1 MDAGGRE
8 RTTTGQFAVESSP
21 IRPVRRRRIR
31 VALVYVGEPE
41 SETRPVMSP
50 PIGPQLLGTL
60 LLRHGADVELYDTR
74 LQPADRL
81 IEAIDDFDPHLIGFS
96 FLSPSVAEAVALARA
111 VRQPGRVLVAGGVH
125 VSIHPEATVATGA
138 FDCVVRREGESAVL
152 DLHDRV
158 AAGEPVP
165 SVIEGRAWPDLDTLP
180 PYADFACYRGL
191 YARTDGYR
199 PVYLQLGRGC
209 PMRCTFCEL
218 PNRSVFEPPRR
229 RFRTVDSVLA
239 EVHEYVR
246 RWGVDFVTIAD
257 PIATLNLPL
266 LTGVVQ
272 RMDAELPEVG
282 LMFNGHVN
290 RFSRALAETLGEAQ
304 TGRVRD
310 GQRIT
315 VWFGFESG
323 SQRLL
328 EFMQKRT
335 TVADGV
341 AVARLCR
348 EHDVQVGAN
357 LLLGVPTE
365 TDEDY
370 AAHQTFMTAVA
381 PTFPNPNIL
390 NPLPGTE
397 MYDYCA
403 ERGLLRDPSD
413 YSIWRDID
421 IAARGEGPVIGVDYD
436 RVLATYRRYRDA
448 PAPTADT
455 TAGVFALTPAGEGA
469 GARPRYQPWAAT
481 AD

>member
-1 MDAGGRE
+1 MRM
-8 RTTTGQFAVESSP
+8 
-21 IRPVRRRRIR
+21 R
-31 VALVYVGEPE
+31 VALVYVGQPE
-41 SETRPVMSP
+41 SELRPVMSP
-50 PIGPQLLGTL
+50 PIGPQLLGSL
-60 LLRHGADVELYDTR
+60 LLEHGADVELFDSR

-81 IEAIDDFDPHLIGFS
+81 LAAIDDFDPRLVGFS
-96 FLSPSVAEAVALARA
+96 YLSPNADEAVTLAHA
-111 VRQPGRVLVAGGVH
+111 VRGPGRVVIAGGVH
-125 VSIHPEATVATGA
+125 ASIHTEATVATGA

-152 DLHDRV
+152 DLYDRV
-158 AAGEPVP
+158 VAGEALPPIV
-165 SVIEGRAWPDLDTLP
+165 EGTAWPDVDALP
-180 PYADFACYRGL
+180 PYADFDCYRGV
-191 YARTDGYR
+191 YASSDAYR

-209 PMRCTFCEL
+209 PMQCTFCEL

-229 RFRTVDSVLA
+229 RFRTVERVMA
-239 EVHEYVR
+239 ELHEYVR

-266 LTGVVQ
+266 LMGVVR
-272 RMDAELPEVG
+272 RMDAELPHVG

-290 RFSRALAETLGEAQ
+290 RFSPALAECLGEAQ
-304 TGRVRD
+304 AGRDRE

-328 EFMQKRT
+328 EFMRKRT

-341 AVARLCR
+341 AVAELCR
-348 EHDVQVGAN
+348 QHDVQVGAN

-370 AAHQTFMTAVA
+370 AAHHAFMDTIA

-403 ERGLLRDPSD
+403 ARGLLRDPDD
-413 YSIWRDID
+413 YSIWRDTD
-421 IAARGEGPVIGVDYD
+421 IAARGEGPVLGIDYE
-436 RVLATYRRYRDA
+436 RVLATYRRYREQPEPD
-448 PAPTADT
+448 P
-455 TAGVFALTPAGEGA
+455 E
-469 GARPRYQPWAAT
+469 PRYRSWAS
-481 AD
+481 DD

>member
-1 MDAGGRE
+1 M
-8 RTTTGQFAVESSP
+8 
-21 IRPVRRRRIR
+21 R
-31 VALVYVGEPE
+31 VALVYVGQPE
-41 SETRPVMSP
+41 SELRPVMSP
-50 PIGPQLLGTL
+50 PIGPQLLGSL
-60 LLRHGADVELYDTR
+60 LLEHGADVELFDSR

-81 IEAIDDFDPHLIGFS
+81 VSALDDFDPRLVGFS
-96 FLSPSVAEAVALARA
+96 YLSPNADEAVALARA
-111 VRQPGRVLVAGGVH
+111 VRGPGRVLIAGGVH
-125 VSIHPEATVATGA
+125 ASIHTDATVATGA
-138 FDCVVRREGESAVL
+138 FDCVVRREGESAIL
-152 DLHDRV
+152 DLYDRV
-158 AAGEPVP
+158 VAGETLPAIV
-165 SVIEGRAWPDLDTLP
+165 EGAPCADVDALP
-180 PYADFACYRGL
+180 PYADFDCYRGV
-191 YARTDGYR
+191 YAESDAYR

-209 PMRCTFCEL
+209 PMQCTFCEL

-229 RFRTVDSVLA
+229 RFRTVDTVMA
-239 EVHEYVR
+239 ELHEYVR

-266 LTGVVQ
+266 LMGVVR
-272 RMDAELPEVG
+272 RMDAELPDVG

-290 RFSRALAETLGEAQ
+290 RFSRALAECLGEAQ
-304 TGRVRD
+304 AGRDRE

-328 EFMQKRT
+328 EFMRKRT

-341 AVARLCR
+341 AVAELCR

-370 AAHQTFMTAVA
+370 AAHHAFMDTIK

-403 ERGLLRDPSD
+403 ARGLLRDPGD
-413 YSIWRDID
+413 YSIWRDTD
-421 IAARGEGPVIGVDYD
+421 IAARGEGPVLGIDYE
-436 RVLATYRRYRDA
+436 RVLATYRQYRGEPEPDPEPRYRS
-448 PAPTADT
+448 
-455 TAGVFALTPAGEGA
+455 
-469 GARPRYQPWAAT
+469 WAS
-481 AD
+481 DD

>member
-1 MDAGGRE
+1 MDGGR
-8 RTTTGQFAVESSP
+8 
-21 IRPVRRRRIR
+21 RRLR
-31 VALVYVGEPE
+31 VALIYVGEPE
-41 SETRPVMSP
+41 SESRPVLSP

-60 LLRHGADVELYDTR
+60 LLEHGAEVELFDTR
-74 LQPADRL
+74 LQPAPVL
-81 IEAIDDFDPHLIGFS
+81 VAALDDFDPHLVGFS
-96 FLSPSVAEAVALARA
+96 YLSPNAEEAVALAKA
-111 VRQPGRVLVAGGVH
+111 VRQAGRVLIAGGVH
-125 VSIHPEATVATGA
+125 VSIHTEATLATGA
-138 FDCVVRREGESAVL
+138 FDCVVRREGESAIL
-152 DLHDRV
+152 DLYDRV
-158 AAGEPVP
+158 AAGQPVP
-165 SVIEGRAWPDLDTLP
+165 SVVEGRAWPDLDTLP
-180 PYADFACYRGL
+180 AYADFGCYRGL
-191 YARTDGYR
+191 YAESSGYR

-209 PMRCTFCEL
+209 PMKCTFCEL

-229 RFRTVDSVLA
+229 RFRSVETVMN

-272 RMDAELPEVG
+272 RMDAELPQVG

-290 RFSRALAETLGEAQ
+290 RFDRALARTLGEAQ
-304 TGRVRD
+304 VGRDRE

-328 EFMQKRT
+328 EFMRKRT

-341 AVARLCR
+341 RVAELCR

-365 TDEDY
+365 TAEDY
-370 AAHQTFMTAVA
+370 DAHHAFMAAVA

-397 MYDYCA
+397 MYAYCA
-403 ERGLLRDPSD
+403 GNGLLRDPND
-413 YSIWRDID
+413 FSIWRDTD
-421 IAARGEGPVIGVDYD
+421 IAARGEGPVRGIDYE
-436 RVLATYRRYRDA
+436 RVLDTYRRYREPTESRAVAPEAGAFAPTGSA
-448 PAPTADT
+448 PAAAEQASSDGV
-455 TAGVFALTPAGEGA
+455 AGGP
-469 GARPRYQPWAAT
+469 PRYQPWAAN
-481 AD
+481 AE